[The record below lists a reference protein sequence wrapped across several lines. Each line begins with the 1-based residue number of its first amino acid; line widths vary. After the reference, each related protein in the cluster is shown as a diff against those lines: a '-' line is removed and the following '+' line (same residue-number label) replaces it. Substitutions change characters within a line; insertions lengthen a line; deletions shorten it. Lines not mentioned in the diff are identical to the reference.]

1 MNIIVALFASYL
13 IGSLSFGYMAGK
25 LLRGIDIRQ
34 YGSGNTGST
43 NIQRTLGT
51 VPAIIVLLL
60 DVGKGLAAVLL
71 ARALTDAPGVEML
84 AGVLSVLGHNW
95 PLFHRFKGGRGVA
108 TSIGVLI
115 GLAWQVLLIA
125 LTIGIIIIAVTRY
138 VSLGSIIGILL
149 VPMLMIGFSLPLPH
163 ILFGIV
169 LAIFVV
175 LRHRQNISRLLAGTE
190 NKLGGKADSVK
201 REEKVNGR

>member
-1 MNIIVALFASYL
+1 MNIIVALIAAYL
-13 IGSLSFGYMAGK
+13 IGSLSFGLMAGK

-71 ARALTDAPGVEML
+71 ARALTGAPGVEML

-95 PLFHRFKGGRGVA
+95 PLFHRFKGGRGIA
-108 TSIGVLI
+108 TSIGVLM
-115 GLAWQVLLIA
+115 GLSWQVLIIA
-125 LTIGIIIIAVTRY
+125 VAVGMFIIAVTRY
-138 VSLGSIIGILL
+138 VSLGSIIGMLL
-149 VPMLMIGFSLPLPH
+149 VPILMLFFDLPTLH
-163 ILFGIV
+163 ILFGAV
-169 LAIFVV
+169 LAVFAVW
-175 LRHRQNISRLLAGTE
+175 RHRQNISRLLAGTE
-190 NKLGGKADSVK
+190 NKLGKKTSLLKSEK
-201 REEKVNGR
+201 R

>member
-1 MNIIVALFASYL
+1 MNIIVSLLASYL

-34 YGSGNTGST
+34 HGSGNTGTT

-51 VPAIIVLLL
+51 APAIIVLLL
-60 DVGKGLAAVLL
+60 DIGKGLAAVLL
-71 ARALTDAPGVEML
+71 ARALTGAPGVEML

-95 PLFHRFKGGRGVA
+95 PLFHRFKGGRGIA

-125 LTIGIIIIAVTRY
+125 VAVGIIIIAVTRY
-138 VSLGSIIGILL
+138 VSLGSIIGVLL
-149 VPMLMIGFSLPLPH
+149 VPILMVTFDLPTLH
-163 ILFGIV
+163 ILFGTV
-169 LAIFVV
+169 LAVFAIW
-175 LRHRQNISRLLAGTE
+175 RHRQNISRLLAGTE
-190 NKLGGKADSVK
+190 NKLGGKTALVK
-201 REEKVNGR
+201 REKKVNER

>member
-1 MNIIVALFASYL
+1 MNIIVALIAAYL
-13 IGSLSFGYMAGK
+13 IGSLSFGLMAGK

-71 ARALTDAPGVEML
+71 ARALTGAPGVEML

-95 PLFHRFKGGRGVA
+95 PLFHRFKGGRGIA
-108 TSIGVLI
+108 TSIGVLM
-115 GLAWQVLLIA
+115 GLSWQVLIIA
-125 LTIGIIIIAVTRY
+125 VAVGMFIIAVTRY
-138 VSLGSIIGILL
+138 VSLGSIIGMLL
-149 VPMLMIGFSLPLPH
+149 VPILMLFFDLPTLH
-163 ILFGIV
+163 ILF
-169 LAIFVV
+169 
-175 LRHRQNISRLLAGTE
+175 
-190 NKLGGKADSVK
+190 
-201 REEKVNGR
+201 

>member
-1 MNIIVALFASYL
+1 MNIIVALIAAYL
-13 IGSLSFGYMAGK
+13 IGSLSFGLMAGK

-71 ARALTDAPGVEML
+71 ARALTGAPGVEML

-95 PLFHRFKGGRGVA
+95 PLFHRFKGGRGIA
-108 TSIGVLI
+108 TSIGVLM
-115 GLAWQVLLIA
+115 GLSWQVLTIA
-125 LTIGIIIIAVTRY
+125 VAVGMFIIAVTRY
-138 VSLGSIIGILL
+138 VSLGSIIGMLL
-149 VPMLMIGFSLPLPH
+149 VPILMLFFDLPTLH
-163 ILFGIV
+163 ILFGAV
-169 LAIFVV
+169 LAVFAVW
-175 LRHRQNISRLLAGTE
+175 RHRQNISRLLAGTE
-190 NKLGGKADSVK
+190 NKLGKKTSLLKSEK
-201 REEKVNGR
+201 R